1 MLYLASDTGRCKM
14 KGNDLANVS
23 ENGEELKEH
32 LYASSYFPAVRA
44 DYSFARVSRRHLGK
58 Y

>member
-1 MLYLASDTGRCKM
+1 M